1 MDKDKKYDER
11 DHQEENKRTS
21 PTDIKGKDLDNANAT
36 NSGAGSHPIEEAPNQ
51 ALNNENIEEPTDIDK
66 QNPEKITNKE
76 HDTKQD
82 QTRYQGSKNS
92 SGMDTDL
99 SQTERNKNSNRDDL
113 ENTQD
118 KTRGL

>member
-1 MDKDKKYDER
+1 MKISK
-11 DHQEENKRTS
+11 
-21 PTDIKGKDLDNANAT
+21 
-36 NSGAGSHPIEEAPNQ
+36 NQ
-51 ALNNENIEEPTDIDK
+51 QILISKILK
-66 QNPEKITNKE
+66 KITNKE